1 MGVNAQ
7 TAVPAFTVG
16 QVLTAAQQTQINTGI
31 PVFAN
36 TTARDAAFGG
46 AGEKVLAEGQFAYLE
61 DTNTTQYY
69 DSSSWQT
76 VGLTPGMRY
85 ITGASFTAQGTISM
99 PASTFT
105 TTYKTYQVILQITAA
120 STDIDVLCRVNVAG
134 SPNSTSGA
142 YAWGKGGVF
151 YNSAA
156 NDQGN
161 ATSQTSALINEV
173 RNSSYIAYATNSL
186 IVYDPANSG
195 TMTTANGTWVGGID
209 NNGIGAT
216 GFCGFSMTSTAAN
229 DGLTFVTSSGTITG
243 FYRVYGFNES

>member
-1 MGVNAQ
+1 MGANAQ
-7 TAVPAFTVG
+7 TSVPDFTAG
-16 QVLTAAQQTQINTGI
+16 QVLTAAQMNEVNTGI
-31 PVFAN
+31 PVFADS
-36 TTARDAAFGG
+36 TARDAAFGG
-46 AGEKVLAEGQFAYLE
+46 TGEKTLAEGQFAYLE

-69 DSSSWQT
+69 DGSTWQT

-85 ITGASFTAQGTISM
+85 ITGAPFTAQGTISM

-134 SPNSTSGA
+134 SPNTTSGA
-142 YAWGKGGVF
+142 YVWGKGGVF
-151 YNSAA
+151 YNASS

-161 ATSQTSALINEV
+161 QTSQTSALINEV
-173 RNSSYIAYATNSL
+173 RNSSYMAYATNSL

-216 GFCGFSMTSTAAN
+216 GFCGFSMTATAAN
-229 DGLTFVTSSGTITG
+229 DGLTFVTSTGTITG
-243 FYRVYGFNES
+243 FYRVYGLSES

>member
-7 TAVPAFTVG
+7 IAVPAFTAG

-31 PVFAN
+31 PVFA
-36 TTARDAAFGG
+36 TTVTRDAAFGG
-46 AGEKVLAEGQFAYLE
+46 AGEKVLAEGQYAYIE
-61 DTNTTQYY
+61 STNQTLYY
-69 DSSSWQT
+69 DGSSWLS
-76 VGLTPGMRY
+76 VGTTPGMVF
-85 ITGASFTAQGTISM
+85 ITGASFTAQSTISM

-134 SPNSTSGA
+134 SPNSTSGQ

-216 GFCGFSMTSTAAN
+216 GFCGFSMTATAAN

>member
-7 TAVPAFTVG
+7 TAVPAFTAG
-16 QVLTAAQQTQINTGI
+16 QVLTAAQQTQINTGV
-31 PVFAN
+31 PVFA
-36 TTARDAAFGG
+36 TTVTRDAAFGG

-61 DTNTTQYY
+61 DSNTTQYY
-69 DSSSWQT
+69 DGAAWQS

-85 ITGASFTAQGTISM
+85 ITGASFTTQSTISM

-105 TTYKTYQVILQITAA
+105 TAYKTYQVILQITAC

-134 SPNSTSGA
+134 SPNTTSGA
-142 YAWGKGGVF
+142 YVWAKGGVF
-151 YNSAA
+151 YNGAA

-161 ATSQTSALINEV
+161 QTSQTSALINEV

-195 TMTTANGTWVGGID
+195 TMTTVNGTWVGGID

-216 GFCGFSMTSTAAN
+216 GFCGFSMTATAAN
-229 DGLTFVTSSGTITG
+229 DGLTFVTSTGTITG
-243 FYRVYGFNES
+243 FYRVYGLSES

>member
-7 TAVPAFTVG
+7 TAVPAFTAG
-16 QVLTAAQQTQINTGI
+16 QVLTASQQTQINTGV
-31 PVFAN
+31 PVFA
-36 TTARDAAFGG
+36 TTVTRDAAFGG

-69 DSSSWQT
+69 DGSVWQT

-85 ITGASFTAQGTISM
+85 ITGAPFTAQGTISM

-134 SPNSTSGA
+134 SPNTTSGA
-142 YAWGKGGVF
+142 YVWAKGGVF
-151 YNSAA
+151 YNGAA

-161 ATSQTSALINEV
+161 QTSQTSALINEV
-173 RNSSYIAYATNSL
+173 RNSTYMAYGTNSL
-186 IVYDPANSG
+186 MIYDPANSG
-195 TMTTANGTWVGGID
+195 TMTTVNGLYTGAID

-216 GFCGFSMTSTAAN
+216 GFCGFSMTATAAN

-243 FYRVYGFNES
+243 FYRVYGLSES